1 MKRFQKVK
9 RAPRLRD
16 TLTRGIRKAESRISD
31 CGLRIADWGL
41 GIGRGEMREVPGGSA
56 ASTFH
61 LLPSTKRKR
70 AGFTLIELI
79 GVMAIIGILSAVV
92 LPPLISK
99 IEDANSVGEDANLEE
114 IARALVAG
122 IKASGRIP
130 RPDVDPTNTF
140 GWAAMATNYSVL
152 GTNELIRSILTST
165 NDTVRRYF
173 LSPALTNFLAGN
185 YTPPAGGWPTNNFTN
200 GPLYLMLVSVSK
212 DGLLFG
218 SGCTTNNNMVSNNV
232 LFLQNWAKTNNSAG
246 RVEVNNL
253 DIVGNIAGTS
263 TRWTN
268 RGEFL
273 HVKVVDLKQL
283 FCRVELEDLRSPAI
297 INLKTSG
304 SSYPATQT
312 TNTNG
317 ITFRIDAITSS
328 PFYITSVSIISN
340 PGKNLW
346 VNSGST
352 NISWTNSGIVIGGGN
367 DGTVDL
373 VFPSAPNFVVG
384 GGFPSIMSNQ
394 NLAFYLL
401 KGSSVNLSGNP
412 TVINQDSKFQYSN
425 GTWRQ
430 LY

>member
-1 MKRFQKVK
+1 MKRFKSNN
-9 RAPRLRD
+9 
-16 TLTRGIRKAESRISD
+16 G
-31 CGLRIADWGL
+31 
-41 GIGRGEMREVPGGSA
+41 
-56 ASTFH
+56 
-61 LLPSTKRKR
+61 

-130 RPDVDPTNTF
+130 RPDVDPTNAF

-152 GTNELIRSILTST
+152 GTNELIRSIPSST

-173 LSPALTNFLAGN
+173 LSPALTNFLSNN
-185 YTPPAGGWPTNNFTN
+185 YAVPAGGWPTNNFTN

-232 LFLQNWAKTNNSAG
+232 VFLQNWAKTNNANG
-246 RVEVNNL
+246 RVAINNL

-283 FCRVELEDLRSPAI
+283 FCRVELVDTACPPTATIQFNSSAI
-297 INLKTSG
+297 YTNPSISFFSG
-304 SSYPATQT
+304 SAVFDIRDDTLGPIVGRKLDAGPPADITVLRNPQPQYLDRESVLDA
-312 TNTNG
+312 G
-317 ITFRIDAITSS
+317 IPDGSDGLGSPDEVTPALNPQPRFRIPA
-328 PFYITSVSIISN
+328 
-340 PGKNLW
+340 
-346 VNSGST
+346 SGSAST
-352 NISWTNSGIVIGGGN
+352 PPAGM
-367 DGTVDL
+367 
-373 VFPSAPNFVVG
+373 FPDNVQTFFV
-384 GGFPSIMSNQ
+384 
-394 NLAFYLL
+394 L
-401 KGSSVNLSGNP
+401 KGTALQLWDNASAAPVLTTTIESDCSF
-412 TVINQDSKFQYSN
+412 KYF
-425 GTWRQ
+425 GTTWTRVD
-430 LY
+430 